1 MIEYENIFSK
11 RYVEN
16 DSIYKIDTR
25 KIHMQENYILEDFSL
40 KFLTLISRLSSI
52 HRTLNLFA

>member
-25 KIHMQENYILEDFSL
+25 KIHMQENYIFEDFSL
-40 KFLTLISRLSSI
+40 KF
-52 HRTLNLFA
+52 